1 MITWFDRGDYRSV
14 YFLRFSEVFDF
25 IYRFLV
31 LELCESTLEDFIR
44 GKIKSLEMEANDLNC
59 LHQMACGV
67 QYIHS
72 QSVVHRDIKPSNVL
86 VSKSDTNF
94 LLKISSFGL
103 SKYTSGTG
111 SFSLSGVKG
120 TPIYMAPEMLKL
132 SDRSEGLARGSLAS
146 DVFSLGCVFFYF
158 ITRGLHP
165 FGDGY
170 HTMIKIITGNA
181 VNLHST
187 NHKAHFDV
195 FQLTCHFCRF
205 GGSRDIPFNSKN
217 DCL

>member
-1 MITWFDRGDYRSV
+1 
-14 YFLRFSEVFDF
+14 
-25 IYRFLV
+25 
-31 LELCESTLEDFIR
+31 
-44 GKIKSLEMEANDLNC
+44 
-59 LHQMACGV
+59 MACGV

-86 VSKSDTNF
+86 VSKSDTNS
-94 LLKISSFGL
+94 LLKISGFGL
-103 SKYTSGTG
+103 SKDTSGTG
-111 SFSLSGVKG
+111 CFSLSGVRG
-120 TPIYMAPEMLKL
+120 THIYMAPEMLKL

-187 NHKAHFDV
+187 NHYALFDV
-195 FQLTCHFCRF
+195 LQLTYHFCRF
-205 GGSRDIPFNSKN
+205 EGSRDIFFASKN
-217 DCL
+217 DCQWSSPSTTHRRDRIGTATLGSKLNWLQISIIQLIFDFI

>member
-1 MITWFDRGDYRSV
+1 M
-14 YFLRFSEVFDF
+14 
-25 IYRFLV
+25 
-31 LELCESTLEDFIR
+31 LELCEGTLEDFIR
-44 GKIKSLEMEANDLNC
+44 GKMENLEIEANDLTW

-86 VSKSDTNF
+86 VSKSDTNS
-94 LLKISSFGL
+94 LLKISGFGL
-103 SKYTSGTG
+103 SKDTSGTG
-111 SFSLSGVKG
+111 CFSLSDVRG

-187 NHKAHFDV
+187 NHYAHFDV
-195 FQLTCHFCRF
+195 FKLTCHFCRF
-205 GGSRDIPFNSKN
+205 GGLRDIPFNSKN
-217 DCL
+217 DCQ